1 MNKVKGVIAFV
12 ITNRRTIGLLCG
24 VTISIL
30 GFKDEGSAIINVSQQ
45 YTHYLVV
52 TNFYALKA

>member
-24 VTISIL
+24 ATLSIL
-30 GFKDEGSAIINVSQQ
+30 GFKDEGSAIINVSQ
-45 YTHYLVV
+45 
-52 TNFYALKA
+52 